1 MRGRLCCAIGDSPP
15 EIRLLKTPKGHFV
28 SLQINKCCYGL
39 HVWSM
44 CWYISCAWHHLSFT
58 TPIKELET
66 AVKAFPY
73 PLMNGFGLRC
83 GFRVIVNK

>member
-1 MRGRLCCAIGDSPP
+1 MVGPIDKINKDSK
-15 EIRLLKTPKGHFV
+15 LKDMFV

-44 CWYISCAWHHLSFT
+44 CWYISRACHLSFT

-66 AVKAFPY
+66 EVKAFPF
-73 PLMNGFGLRC
+73 PLMNKFERMCTLK
-83 GFRVIVNK
+83 VIVNK